1 MVKRQSNK
9 IIDFFA
15 MGAKR
20 SKVGDQDNEEKEEK
34 QKPLPEPSKEPV
46 ANISADEKEEI
57 DMFGTFSSIGREQH
71 CG

>member
-20 SKVGDQDNEEKEEK
+20 SKVGDQDDEEKEEIRASVGSFFVVK
-34 QKPLPEPSKEPV
+34 DTIYK
-46 ANISADEKEEI
+46 
-57 DMFGTFSSIGREQH
+57 T
-71 CG
+71 